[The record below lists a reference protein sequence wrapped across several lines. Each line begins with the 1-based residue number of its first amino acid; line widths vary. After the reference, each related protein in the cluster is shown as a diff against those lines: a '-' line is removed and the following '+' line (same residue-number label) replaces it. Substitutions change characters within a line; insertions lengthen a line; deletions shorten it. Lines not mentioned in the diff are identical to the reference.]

1 MKQEIFTRVSQA
13 GTMSGDRKM
22 TFVASDATKDT
33 YGTVLLPSG
42 WDLDRFNKNPIIG
55 YMHDVHYSNDPDA
68 IIGKGRAWV
77 EDGERLMVEVEFEP
91 EGMNKKADKVWKKL
105 EYGTLNA
112 VSVGFAAFEGR
123 WGVGEEAPGKPNET
137 YYYTRMELLEVS
149 VVAIPA
155 NPNALKN
162 ADDPELDRLAALR
175 SEAVAE
181 PEPEV
186 NEAQEAAADDFEFK
200 RRKAIAIA
208 TARMKLN

>member
-1 MKQEIFTRVSQA
+1 
-13 GTMSGDRKM
+13 MSGDRKM
-22 TFVASDATKDT
+22 TFVASDATKDS
-33 YGTVLLPSG
+33 YGTVLLPTG

-112 VSVGFAAFEGR
+112 VSVGFAALEGR

-162 ADDPELDRLAALR
+162 ADDPEMDRLAALR
-175 SEAVAE
+175 TEAAQAEAPAPSDEEAKAAAAAEFEFRRKKAVA
-181 PEPEV
+181 
-186 NEAQEAAADDFEFK
+186 
-200 RRKAIAIA
+200 IAK
-208 TARMKLN
+208 ARMKL